1 MEATKEQW
9 EEWRV
14 HPVSLEF
21 RQFLKRARLGLME
34 QWAAGQFQQE
44 SRDSILILNA
54 AALGELRAY
63 ERLEELDYEQIEE
76 TLRDD

>member
-1 MEATKEQW
+1 MLTEEAFQGWKADPVTQDYYKLLR
-9 EEWRV
+9 EWR
-14 HPVSLEF
+14 
-21 RQFLKRARLGLME
+21 AALME

>member
-1 MEATKEQW
+1 
-9 EEWRV
+9 
-14 HPVSLEF
+14 
-21 RQFLKRARLGLME
+21 ME